1 MTTTTLLVHEVNL
14 AHDKGHV
21 FTEATMMKMQAD
33 RKKNLRADRLDND
46 FSWGEALLSCFGNH
60 HL

>member
-1 MTTTTLLVHEVNL
+1 MTTTTLPVHEVNL
-14 AHDKGHV
+14 AQDRGQV

-33 RKKNLRADRLDND
+33 QKKNLKADRLDHND
-46 FSWGEALLSCFGNH
+46 GWGEALLSCFGTH